1 LGHGRRLRKP
11 AQPAAAL
18 LGEHRLKHREHRL
31 RGLGGGR
38 VADKV
43 SKLFAAS
50 IDRAHVAAKVVHE
63 DFRRI
68 RAALHHLAFILA
80 IAFLVVA
87 LEIVLE
93 HVKEALHDAD
103 VIDRGFSHTFI
114 FHDDPLEKS
123 ATTAATTALTA
134 HWPRAH
140 GLLRLIK
147 ALIHGL
153 LGLAKRLTR
162 GKRRRLTPVVS
173 LLHSKARLLRLLIC
187 GRHLCLKGRLC
198 LKSRLS
204 IRVLHSRLRLH
215 SKARLASQSP
225 CLECCQ

>member
-1 LGHGRRLRKP
+1 
-11 AQPAAAL
+11 

-38 VADKV
+38 VADEV
-43 SKLFAAS
+43 SKLLSAS
-50 IDRAHVAAKVVHE
+50 VDRAHVAAKVVHE

-68 RAALHHLAFILA
+68 RAALHHLAFILV

-123 ATTAATTALTA
+123 AATAATATVTAT
-134 HWPRAH
+134 HC
-140 GLLRLIK
+140 I
-147 ALIHGL
+147 
-153 LGLAKRLTR
+153 
-162 GKRRRLTPVVS
+162 
-173 LLHSKARLLRLLIC
+173 LH
-187 GRHLCLKGRLC
+187 
-198 LKSRLS
+198 
-204 IRVLHSRLRLH
+204 
-215 SKARLASQSP
+215 
-225 CLECCQ
+225 

>member
-11 AQPAAAL
+11 AQPATAL

-38 VADKV
+38 VADEV
-43 SKLFAAS
+43 SKFLAAS
-50 IDRAHVAAKVVHE
+50 VDRAHVAAKVVHE

-68 RAALHHLAFILA
+68 RAAIHHLAFILA

-123 ATTAATTALTA
+123 AATAATATVTAT
-134 HWPRAH
+134 HC
-140 GLLRLIK
+140 I
-147 ALIHGL
+147 
-153 LGLAKRLTR
+153 
-162 GKRRRLTPVVS
+162 
-173 LLHSKARLLRLLIC
+173 LH
-187 GRHLCLKGRLC
+187 
-198 LKSRLS
+198 
-204 IRVLHSRLRLH
+204 
-215 SKARLASQSP
+215 
-225 CLECCQ
+225 

>member
-50 IDRAHVAAKVVHE
+50 VDGAHVAAKVVHE

-68 RAALHHLAFILA
+68 RAALHHLAFILV
-80 IAFLVVA
+80 IALVF
-87 LEIVLE
+87 EIVLE

-123 ATTAATTALTA
+123 ATAAATALTA
-134 HWPRAH
+134 HWP
-140 GLLRLIK
+140 
-147 ALIHGL
+147 
-153 LGLAKRLTR
+153 
-162 GKRRRLTPVVS
+162 
-173 LLHSKARLLRLLIC
+173 
-187 GRHLCLKGRLC
+187 
-198 LKSRLS
+198 
-204 IRVLHSRLRLH
+204 
-215 SKARLASQSP
+215 
-225 CLECCQ
+225 